1 MKSRKQKQKI
11 YKEKYGDIP
20 TDYLERI
27 QWMYDHFHLDIN
39 KATKIIQKRNQM
51 LQALQF
57 SKDFFVVLYEVPEG
71 AHRPRA
77 RYINKSNL
85 VSGAIQSPGYIQ
97 IYSLTGASDRQHMKR
112 LIETQELSDFQNH
125 LIYTPCFLEYE
136 IFLPTPKAWN
146 VTDTYL
152 AELGLIRPIS
162 KPDFDNLEKK
172 YADMYNGNIWVDDAL
187 VVSSKIDKY
196 YSILPRVEITL
207 RYLNMLY
214 SKQQV
219 ASIQNKV
226 SENEEINYFS

>member
-11 YKEKYGDIP
+11 YEEKYGNIP
-20 TDYLERI
+20 IDYLERI
-27 QWMYDHFHLDIN
+27 QWMYDYFHLDIN
-39 KATKIIQKRNQM
+39 KAAKIIQKRNQM